1 MKHIIII
8 AVIAALS
15 ISSILWF
22 GSMYYY
28 QAVYDTCVR
37 MSAVNGQVT
46 SFDLLQCREMERHA
60 RADGWMFQEIP

>member
-1 MKHIIII
+1 MKHIIIV

-15 ISSILWF
+15 ISSVIWF

-28 QAVYDTCVR
+28 QGVYDTCVR

-46 SFDLLQCREMERHA
+46 SFDLLQCHEIEQRA
-60 RADGWMFQEIP
+60 RRDGWMFQEMP